1 MRVRKASSD
10 DVKLYDLTQVKL
22 KTAGNPKILNLIKR
36 SMWLTKYYRY
46 VLMCL

>member
-1 MRVRKASSD
+1 MRMRKISAD
-10 DVKLYDLTQVKL
+10 DVKLCESTQVKL